1 MSLGLVSKYSSL
13 VKNGQIDY
21 ELMDI
26 FSTFIHKQPISPDSG
41 IQEDMAKF
49 IYEIHKVVT
58 NKEGPFEIES
68 ETWIEARQEIHK
80 NLSKAKSENYT
91 IKLLHKADIL

>member
-1 MSLGLVSKYSSL
+1 M
-13 VKNGQIDY
+13 
-21 ELMDI
+21 
-26 FSTFIHKQPISPDSG
+26 T
-41 IQEDMAKF
+41 KF

-91 IKLLHKADIL
+91 TKLLHKADIL